1 MVHKEIYIFLKG
13 NIHSSNKYDTDL
25 IKINFL
31 VPQDPQKKKKLI
43 VVIEKQNV
51 DMESFI

>member
-1 MVHKEIYIFLKG
+1 MVHKEICIFLKG

-31 VPQDPQKKKKLI
+31 VPQDPQKKKLI